1 MSILL
6 SALFLVAAVEP
17 QETKSAVIR
26 PGMVCRKMVLGM
38 SRSGD
43 VTICKSKAAWAA
55 SDACKG
61 ATRYCSP
68 EQIAEMKAKYTAFA
82 LTEDSRIVC
91 REVKGTGS
99 RLSASKVCLPNRE
112 WQRMWEQGSET
123 TRDIQDSYSKL
134 TRNAGQ

>member
-1 MSILL
+1 LAAA
-6 SALFLVAAVEP
+6 ALP
-17 QETKSAVIR
+17 QETKIQVI
-26 PGMVCRKMVLGM
+26 PPNMVCRKMVLGA

-43 VTICKSKAAWAA
+43 VTICKTKAGWAA

-68 EQIAEMKAKYTAFA
+68 EQISEMKAKYTAFA
-82 LTEDSRIVC
+82 LTEDSRIIC

-99 RLSASKVCLPNRE
+99 RLSASKMCLPNRE

-123 TRDIQDSYSKL
+123 TRDIQDRFSKL
-134 TRNAGQ
+134 PRGDR